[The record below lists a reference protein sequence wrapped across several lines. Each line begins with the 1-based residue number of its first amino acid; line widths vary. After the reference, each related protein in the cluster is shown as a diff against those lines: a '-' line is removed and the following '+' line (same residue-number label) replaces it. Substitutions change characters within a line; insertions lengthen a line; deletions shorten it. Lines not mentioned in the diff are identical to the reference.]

1 MRLSQLQGSIQSLHP
16 PLARISWNHGMVWV
30 GRDHK
35 AHPAPAVG
43 RDTFCYP
50 RFFQPG
56 LGHFQGRSRHFPGVP
71 VAIPCVFHP
80 SPARCSR
87 PKAVANAHIE
97 VGNNTGLHSLL
108 RYSCDPGYKRK
119 AGTSNLI
126 QCVLRDGSARPGW
139 TDPTLQCIRDPAAPP
154 PQTPIPV
161 IPTEPHTEST
171 TRRGTSPTSSPSPAG
186 KPGADGTPLDTS
198 TPGEGT
204 TPLPNA
210 PSDNATASSQTL
222 AYSIGKTSL
231 FWEAG
236 AHFPYFLSFQAL
248 GAVGAFIPWECHRG
262 GKEAAPKL
270 LPGKENSQ
278 FYPCQGGEGTLGLH
292 PRFLWLFVE
301 LFCLEPGCAL
311 IHELE
316 DAHPSLWLFHRVP
329 GAPGHRN
336 RGLLLLLLE
345 EENAPTAGLRRDT
358 RGHSHGSSSPRE

>member
-222 AYSIGKTSL
+222 AYSIGFPALLVTGIVASFCCCWRRKTHPRQGYDVTPGDIPM
-231 FWEAG
+231 A
-236 AHFPYFLSFQAL
+236 APAL
-248 GAVGAFIPWECHRG
+248 GNEEVTPGDIPM
-262 GKEAAPKL
+262 AAPAPRNEEVAP
-270 LPGKENSQ
+270 PG
-278 FYPCQGGEGTLGLH
+278 
-292 PRFLWLFVE
+292 
-301 LFCLEPGCAL
+301 
-311 IHELE
+311 I
-316 DAHPSLWLFHRVP
+316 VP
-329 GAPGHRN
+329 TG
-336 RGLLLLLLE
+336 
-345 EENAPTAGLRRDT
+345 
-358 RGHSHGSSSPRE
+358 